1 MKQSSIRL
9 SRRPTAATGGFA
21 AEVGRGQQ
29 ISIDSCCCRVNVGPT
44 IRRSSVG
51 PTCLET
57 LTFYWY
63 FLYRAR
69 DHRRN
74 HGWKVGRDLRWGGL
88 PITVVFFHPF
98 PVYPYCSTPPVST
111 VPFPTSLSSPPKR
124 PFGQSAVRSPYFRAK
139 MTTSRKS
146 WRGPCT
152 TGPHVLQSWRGRVP
166 RVPYGVCTG
175 FVSSRN
181 APERRS
187 CSFFDHSN
195 AVPVLFGI

>member
-1 MKQSSIRL
+1 VFVCPVDRQ
-9 SRRPTAATGGFA
+9 RRPAGLLLRSGAGSKYRSIAAA
-21 AEVGRGQQ
+21 AARHAG
-29 ISIDSCCCRVNVGPT
+29 RVNVGPT

-63 FLYRAR
+63 FIYRAR

-124 PFGQSAVRSPYFRAK
+124 QFGQSAVRSPYCRAK

-152 TGPHVLQSWRGRVP
+152 TGPHVLRSWRGRVP
-166 RVPYGVCTG
+166 RVPYGVCAHAHMI
-175 FVSSRN
+175 VASISQ
-181 APERRS
+181 A
-187 CSFFDHSN
+187 
-195 AVPVLFGI
+195 